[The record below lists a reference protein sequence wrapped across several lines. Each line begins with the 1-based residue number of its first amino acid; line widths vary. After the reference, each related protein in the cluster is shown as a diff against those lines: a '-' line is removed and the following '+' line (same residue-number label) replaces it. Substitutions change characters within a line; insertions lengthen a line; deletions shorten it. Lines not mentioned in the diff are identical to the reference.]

1 MNRLLIPALAPLLL
15 VAACEQKTAAPAPPA
30 QPAETRTVATS
41 ATPPAA
47 DGAITGFQHDPSVDL
62 SGYYYTETVIQAG
75 NWKLTDLSLRDP
87 ATFATWEAGH
97 MTDPGGPIYLSFDD
111 VTSPTAEN
119 ELGQIY
125 HKVSFR
131 LEPSSYRI
139 DGERVSFRATD
150 KRLGEV
156 VLELTPDLPAY
167 KTARSAGP
175 NIGSP
180 QRVFTGSLQIGAQRI
195 RNLSFFYHPGE

>member
-1 MNRLLIPALAPLLL
+1 MNRLLILVLAPLVLL
-15 VAACEQKTAAPAPPA
+15 AACEQKTAAPAAPA

-41 ATPPAA
+41 TTPPAPDA
-47 DGAITGFQHDPSVDL
+47 AISGFQHDPALDL
-62 SGYYYTETVIQAG
+62 SGYYYAETVVQAG

-87 ATFATWEAGH
+87 TAFATWEAGH
-97 MTDPGGPIYLSFDD
+97 VTDPGGPIYLGFDD

-131 LEPSSYRI
+131 LEPGSYRV
-139 DGERVSFRATD
+139 DGERLLFRATD

-156 VLELTPDLPAY
+156 ILDLTPDLTAY
-167 KTARSAGP
+167 KRARSAGP

-180 QRVFTGSLQIGAQRI
+180 QRVFAGSLRIGAQRI
-195 RNLSFFYHPGE
+195 GNISFFYHPGE